1 VINDDENDSMLP
13 FKHSK
18 DDQQK
23 LRSFELDYNKDISM
37 VSSFGDIDQ
46 LGIDF
51 DLQKD
56 FAQQTKETQE

>member
-1 VINDDENDSMLP
+1 MLP

-56 FAQQTKETQE
+56 FAKQTKETQE